1 MHKQELVEI
10 GETMKNDEI
19 AFDNCKTQRY
29 TDSDGRPYEAA
40 FSLPVQ
46 GKSKNPP
53 ARAAQTKN

>member
-1 MHKQELVEI
+1 
-10 GETMKNDEI
+10 MKNDEI

-40 FSLPVQ
+40 FSLPGQ

-53 ARAAQTKN
+53 VRAAQTKN